1 MMERV
6 DEFGLS
12 VANSRT
18 ENADNMICCTHSSD
32 ELTDFFASNGVGDC
46 QDIVCKFIGI
56 ECADDLKLI
65 TAADVQG
72 SRFSRWAEGSLTMVQ
87 YKKIIRAF
95 SSSAEA

>member
-12 VANSRT
+12 VA
-18 ENADNMICCTHSSD
+18 HSSD
-32 ELTDFFASNGVGDC
+32 ELTDFFVSNGVGDC